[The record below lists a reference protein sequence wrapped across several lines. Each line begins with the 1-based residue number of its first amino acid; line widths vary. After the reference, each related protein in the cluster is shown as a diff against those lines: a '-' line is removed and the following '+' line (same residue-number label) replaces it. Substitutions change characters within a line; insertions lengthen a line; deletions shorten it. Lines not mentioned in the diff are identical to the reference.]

1 MESIRRTGSSL
12 VHEENAWLHNRKF
25 RLYIIS
31 VEARRPVNENIY
43 RFDSLYVGERERER
57 KRERVSSS
65 LIRPSQPLIL
75 DPSLPTPYCPTRCPS
90 VVFVNLLFSQS
101 FRRLSTPCRCLDRS
115 MSTAGQE
122 MRRWRISKESVD
134 AAIIIYIQ
142 FYRHCGTL
150 RRSQSLFRE
159 MSRRH
164 HRRCRLCFLPK
175 QSFPVDGILIQ
186 CLPVGVDAQ
195 RLEVAD
201 DVKRTTRTC

>member
-1 MESIRRTGSSL
+1 MKILASVAVKNVLVIDKFRFLFARRWRTRRGSTSLLLQSSL
-12 VHEENAWLHNRKF
+12 
-25 RLYIIS
+25 
-31 VEARRPVNENIY
+31 
-43 RFDSLYVGERERER
+43 ERERET
-57 KRERVSSS
+57 ERVSSS
-65 LIRPSQPLIL
+65 LIGGVPP
-75 DPSLPTPYCPTRCPS
+75 
-90 VVFVNLLFSQS
+90 NLLRRQSIRKNVRSSRVSVIDEISQS
-101 FRRLSTPCRCLDRS
+101 FRRLSTPCRCLNRS

>member
-1 MESIRRTGSSL
+1 M
-12 VHEENAWLHNRKF
+12 
-25 RLYIIS
+25 
-31 VEARRPVNENIY
+31 
-43 RFDSLYVGERERER
+43 
-57 KRERVSSS
+57 SSS

-90 VVFVNLLFSQS
+90 IVFVNLLFSQS